1 LAWSFL
7 LIRYRHGPI
16 YLDVSYSSRQR
27 RPAPASHYENGVMR
41 VTSLVGSRPMR
52 GRLAAL
58 MLATVAVAAAPV
70 SYADPGDASFVQQLS
85 SQGIHISDPPSTVG
99 DEARMICELLKDH
112 WTIDTV
118 KYSVKSSYP
127 DLSEA
132 QDRSFA
138 ILAQKTFCP
147 DA

>member
-1 LAWSFL
+1 
-7 LIRYRHGPI
+7 
-16 YLDVSYSSRQR
+16 
-27 RPAPASHYENGVMR
+27 
-41 VTSLVGSRPMR
+41 MR
-52 GRLAAL
+52 GNLAAL
-58 MLATVAVAAAPV
+58 MLASVAIAVAPV
-70 SYADPGDASFVQQLS
+70 SHAQPGDADFVQQLS

-99 DEARMICELLKDH
+99 DEARMICELMKDH

-132 QDRSFA
+132 QDRAFA
-138 ILAQKTFCP
+138 ILAQKTYCP

>member
-1 LAWSFL
+1 
-7 LIRYRHGPI
+7 
-16 YLDVSYSSRQR
+16 
-27 RPAPASHYENGVMR
+27 
-41 VTSLVGSRPMR
+41 MR
-52 GRLAAL
+52 GTLTAATFTALAI
-58 MLATVAVAAAPV
+58 ATAAT
-70 SYADPGDASFVQQLS
+70 SHADSGDASFVQQLS

-99 DEARMICELLKDH
+99 DEARMICQLLKDH

-138 ILAQKTFCP
+138 ILAQKTYCP

>member
-1 LAWSFL
+1 VRAK
-7 LIRYRHGPI
+7 
-16 YLDVSYSSRQR
+16 
-27 RPAPASHYENGVMR
+27 
-41 VTSLVGSRPMR
+41 
-52 GRLAAL
+52 LAAL
-58 MLATVAVAAAPV
+58 VLAPVAIAAAPV
-70 SYADPGDASFVQQLS
+70 SHAQPGDADFVQQLS

-99 DEARMICELLKDH
+99 DEARMICQLPKDH

-127 DLSEA
+127 DLSDA
-132 QDRSFA
+132 QDHSFA